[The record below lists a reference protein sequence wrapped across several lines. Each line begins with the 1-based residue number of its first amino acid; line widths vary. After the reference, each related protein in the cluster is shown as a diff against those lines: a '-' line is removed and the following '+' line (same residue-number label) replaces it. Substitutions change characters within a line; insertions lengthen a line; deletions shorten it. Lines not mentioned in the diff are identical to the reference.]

1 MNVNQDILQGRWPA
15 LKDQIKLRWGK
26 LTDNDVQRL
35 SGTTDELARALQ
47 QRYGYGQAQAK
58 IEINQWVSTHTTA
71 PLKI

>member
-58 IEINQWVSTHTTA
+58 IEINQWVNTHTTA